1 MCQDSRQEVYQ
12 AATQQKSQDEC
23 TNTNGLG
30 KTSRLTVWQ
39 PVTGNIGVVV
49 SGSIA
54 YAVIVQDTTRYWHDA
69 GTDAG
74 WAVCLV
80 YVFTVSTL
88 GVGRYCDCRAII
100 PTYNLCYRSQGC

>member
-23 TNTNGLG
+23 TNTTGLG

-54 YAVIVQDTTRYWHDA
+54 YAVIVQDTTRYWYDT
-69 GTDAG
+69 GAG

-88 GVGRYCDCRAII
+88 GVGRYCDCHAII